1 MQKDEA
7 IGVFSHGLP
16 SQVSLL
22 GKEVFY
28 FLIICI
34 THVFED
40 MFIFLRT

>member
-1 MQKDEA
+1 MQKHEA

-16 SQVSLL
+16 SQVSLS

-34 THVFED
+34 SHVFEG
-40 MFIFLRT
+40 MSIFLRT